1 MSAAT
6 IPPLFAVGVLGLAV
20 TVASATDR
28 MHGKDPVLRAGI
40 SEIECSAESGTTS
53 LVWHIDL
60 DDELPIATVNDSDV
74 LVDFS
79 PAHVHVRLAADGPN
93 LFIGRV
99 SGRLVVAT
107 PDGATLG
114 AGRCTPRPFI

>member
-6 IPPLFAVGVLGLAV
+6 IPPLFAVGFLGLAV

-28 MHGKDPVLRAGI
+28 MHTNPVLRAGT
-40 SEIECSAESGTTS
+40 SEIECTAESGTTS

-60 DDELPIATVNDSDV
+60 DDDLPIATVNDSDAP
-74 LVDFS
+74 VDFAG
-79 PAHVHVRLAADGPN
+79 AHVRVRLAANGPN

-99 SGRLVVAT
+99 SGRLVIAT
-107 PDGATLG
+107 PEGATLG